1 MSDSWLIHVV
11 ENGVGAASKQLQ
23 KEETTRSYFFFVPT
37 FYFNLSI
44 KHSIHRS
51 RFKENRYKASFLACE
66 QALWS
71 GKERRK
77 QRAGSSE
84 ETGFSRYFP
93 TAEPVYRL
101 LLSRWE
107 EKGNCDSPETTV

>member
-1 MSDSWLIHVV
+1 MSDSWLIRVV

-23 KEETTRSYFFFVPT
+23 KEETTRSYFFFFVPT

-71 GKERRK
+71 EKERRK

-107 EKGNCDSPETTV
+107 E